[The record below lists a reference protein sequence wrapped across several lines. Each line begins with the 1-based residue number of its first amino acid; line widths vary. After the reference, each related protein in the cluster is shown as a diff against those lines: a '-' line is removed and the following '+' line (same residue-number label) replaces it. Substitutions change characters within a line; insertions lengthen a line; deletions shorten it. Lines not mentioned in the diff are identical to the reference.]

1 MTSFQRD
8 GKPPKQEEETPEEK
22 ARQKEK
28 EEWRI
33 EGEAQEK
40 REKDARDK
48 EAERKREEER
58 ERFNRLS
65 QRAALINEK
74 FKTNFDFKTFYD
86 IIININNLIKDI
98 IFKENKDDEDLKE
111 VISYV
116 LIGNNG
122 EVIKEDTSF
131 KLLLKKTFTFLSKIE
146 GISITGNG
154 IEGNGI
160 EGNGI
165 EGNGIEGNGIE
176 GNGIEGVQD
185 LDDTLKDS
193 GLSTINLGILK
204 RYDYITIND
213 GNGEVSGIKY
223 TINDNE
229 NKLKN
234 DNTLAIIPI
243 LFGIIVAFYINNK
256 GKSENEKIYKITL
269 TKKEQVAQQGGKNKK
284 NKKPT
289 KPTITGKKDILGKQ
303 RCIYKKAGDRKEY
316 VKYKGDL
323 ITVKDYK
330 KIISVKKTKK

>member
-1 MTSFQRD
+1 MSRFILQKFISSFQRE
-8 GKPPKQEEETPEEK
+8 GNPPKQEEETPEEK

-58 ERFNRLS
+58 ERFNKLNQS
-65 QRAALINEK
+65 AALINEK
-74 FKTNFDFKTFYD
+74 FKTNLDFKTFYD
-86 IIININNLIKDI
+86 IIININNLTKDI
-98 IFKENKDDEDLKE
+98 IFKEDKDDEDLKE
-111 VISYV
+111 AISYV

-146 GISITGNG
+146 VKSITG
-154 IEGNGI
+154 IK
-160 EGNGI
+160 
-165 EGNGIEGNGIE
+165 
-176 GNGIEGVQD
+176 D

-213 GNGEVSGIKY
+213 GNGEVSGIEY

-256 GKSENEKIYKITL
+256 GKSENEKIYNLNYYI
-269 TKKEQVAQQGGKNKK
+269 Q
-284 NKKPT
+284 
-289 KPTITGKKDILGKQ
+289 
-303 RCIYKKAGDRKEY
+303 
-316 VKYKGDL
+316 
-323 ITVKDYK
+323 
-330 KIISVKKTKK
+330 